1 MEILLN
7 LEGLPITMINSLRS
21 KSPELP
27 EGCISVTDA
36 YGNHIGHL
44 VKLEHSNV
52 GVMTIEDP
60 TVCREI
66 ASGSVDALSIER
78 KSDDKSI

>member
-7 LEGLPITMINSLRS
+7 LESLLINMTNSLRNS
-21 KSPELP
+21 SPGLP

-52 GVMTIEDP
+52 GVLTIEDQ
-60 TVCREI
+60 TVCQEI

-78 KSDDKSI
+78 KSDDKSV